1 MHQDS
6 SRFVKM
12 ATNGGFGGVGLNQ
25 RVSER
30 ARSILEEM
38 VKVEIELEISRDRNL
53 ALELRQLV

>member
-6 SRFVKM
+6 SRFVNM

-25 RVSER
+25 AASER

-38 VKVEIELEISRDRNL
+38 VKVEIELEIS
-53 ALELRQLV
+53 